1 MRKEFDFIRIAECVL
16 MLLLV
21 IYIGVLL
28 SSKENSNASFA
39 SVEKAVYLAVQ
50 SKTLEEAD
58 GQLMKRLYGINE
70 KDFDDIILS
79 YTNETMGVEEILL
92 IKDKNAESLDAAEE
106 AVQKRVSTQKKNFE
120 GYGEEQVKLLNQ
132 AVVERKGNFLLFV
145 VSPNAEKCRK
155 AFLNTL

>member
-1 MRKEFDFIRIAECVL
+1 MRKEIDFIRIAECGL
-16 MLLLV
+16 TLLLV
-21 IYIGVLL
+21 IYIGMLL

-39 SVEKAVYLAVQ
+39 SVEKAVYSAVS

-58 GQLMKRLYGINE
+58 GQLLKRLYGINE
-70 KDFDDIILS
+70 KEFDDIILS

-92 IKDKNAESLDAAEE
+92 IKDGDAESMDAAEE
-106 AVQKRVSTQKKNFE
+106 AVLKRIRTQKKNFE

-132 AVVERKGNFLLFV
+132 AVVERRGKFLLFV